1 MKIDRVELLHIK
13 LKLVHPFETSYG
25 RKDHLDHVL
34 VKLYADGMVGYGEAA
49 VQWWPFYCEET
60 TVTCLH
66 ILEEFVVP
74 AILHREMTRVEDL
87 VAAYGKVRRHNFAKS
102 GVETAFWHL
111 LAQAE
116 GKPLAGLLG
125 GTRTEIESGVSI
137 GIEPDTDYLL
147 TRIEGFLGQGYRR
160 IKLKIGPGYDV
171 EVLRKVRHKFPT
183 IPLMADANSA
193 YTLKD
198 LEPLKQLDAFELLM
212 IEQPLA
218 HDDIIDHATLQ
229 CALKTPICLD
239 ESIHSAEDA
248 RKALDL
254 RSCRIINIKPGRVG
268 GLLEARKI
276 HDLCQARGV
285 PVWCGGMHE
294 YGIGRAHNIALSALP
309 NFSIPGDISG
319 SDKYYAEDLIDP
331 PVTVEDGKIRVPQ
344 DVGLGYTPNEE
355 RIARFTVSKKTFS

>member
-1 MKIDRVELLHIK
+1 MKIDRVELLHVK
-13 LKLVHPFETSYG
+13 MKLVHPFETSYG

-34 VKLYADGMVGYGEAA
+34 VKLYADALVGYGEAA

-66 ILEEFVVP
+66 VLQEFVVP
-74 AILHREMTRVEDL
+74 VIVHQEFNGIDDL

-102 GVETAFWHL
+102 GVEMAFWHL
-111 LAQAE
+111 LAQAQA
-116 GKPLAGLLG
+116 KPLAQLLG

-137 GIEPDTDYLL
+137 GIEPDTDYLIK
-147 TRIEGFLGQGYRR
+147 RIGGFLDQGYRR
-160 IKLKIGPGYDV
+160 IKLKIAPGKDV
-171 EVLRKVRHKFPT
+171 EVLRKVRRAFPT

-193 YTLKD
+193 YTLND
-198 LEPLKQLDAFELLM
+198 LEHLKTLDEFNLLM

-229 CALKTPICLD
+229 CALKSPICLD
-239 ESIHSAEDA
+239 ESIHSVEDA

-254 RSCRIINIKPGRVG
+254 GSCRIINIKPGRVG
-268 GLLEARKI
+268 GLLEAKKI

-309 NFSIPGDISG
+309 NFSIPGDISA
-319 SDKYYAEDLIDP
+319 SDKYYAEDLIEP
-331 PVTVEDGKIRVPQ
+331 PVTVEQGKICVPQ
-344 DVGLGYTPNEE
+344 SIGLGYTPNEE
-355 RIARFTVSKKTFS
+355 RIARFTVNKLSFT

>member
-1 MKIDRVELLHIK
+1 MKIERVDLLHVK
-13 LKLVHPFETSYG
+13 MKLVHPFETSYG
-25 RKDHLDHVL
+25 RKDHLDHVV
-34 VKLYADGMVGYGEAA
+34 VKLYADGLVGYGEAA

-60 TVTCLH
+60 TITCLH
-66 ILEEFVVP
+66 VLQEFVVP
-74 AILHREMTRVEDL
+74 AILHREFTAVEEL
-87 VAAYGKVRRHNFAKS
+87 VQAYSKVRRHNFAKS
-102 GVETAFWHL
+102 GVEMAFWHL
-111 LAQAE
+111 LSQAQ
-116 GKPLAGLLG
+116 GQPLARLLG
-125 GTRTEIESGVSI
+125 GTRAEIESGVSL
-137 GIEPDTDYLL
+137 GIEPDTAYLL
-147 TRIEGFLGQGYRR
+147 KRIEGFLAQGYRR
-160 IKLKIGPGYDV
+160 IKLKIGPGKDV
-171 EVLRKVRHKFPT
+171 EVLRQVRRAFPS

-193 YTLKD
+193 YTLRD
-198 LEPLKQLDAFELLM
+198 LEHLKRLDDFDLLM

-229 CALKTPICLD
+229 RALRSPICLD

-254 RSCRIINIKPGRVG
+254 GSCRVINIKPGRVG
-268 GLLEARKI
+268 GLLEAKKI

-331 PVTVEDGKIRVPQ
+331 PVVVHQGKIRVPEA
-344 DVGLGYTPNEE
+344 VGLGYTPNEE
-355 RIARFTVSKKTFS
+355 RLARFTVTKLSFP

>member
-1 MKIDRVELLHIK
+1 MKIERMELLHVK
-13 LKLVHPFETSYG
+13 MKLVHPFETSYG

-66 ILEEFVVP
+66 VLQEFVAP
-74 AILHREMTRVEDL
+74 AVLHQEFNDVEDL

-111 LAQAE
+111 LSQAQ
-116 GKPLAGLLG
+116 GKPLAQLLG
-125 GTRTEIESGVSI
+125 GSRTEIESGVSI
-137 GIEPDTDYLL
+137 GIEADINYLL
-147 TRIEGFLGQGYRR
+147 KRIEGFLAQGYRR
-160 IKLKIGPGYDV
+160 IKLKIGPGKDV
-171 EVLRKVRHKFPT
+171 EVLRRVRQAFPT

-193 YTLKD
+193 YTLHD
-198 LEPLKQLDAFELLM
+198 LEHLKQLDAFHLLM

-229 CALKTPICLD
+229 RALSTPICLD

-254 RSCRIINIKPGRVG
+254 GSGRIINIKPGRVG

-309 NFSIPGDISG
+309 NFSIAGDISA

-331 PVTVEDGKIRVPQ
+331 PVTVAQGKIQVPQ
-344 DVGLGYTPNEE
+344 TVGLGYTPNEE
-355 RIARFTVSKKTFS
+355 RIARFTVDKMAFT

>member
-1 MKIDRVELLHIK
+1 MKIDRVDLLHAK
-13 LKLVHPFETSYG
+13 MKLVHPFETSYG

-34 VKLYADGMVGYGEAA
+34 VKLYADGLVGYGEAA

-66 ILEEFVVP
+66 VLQEFVVP
-74 AILHREMTRVEDL
+74 AILHQEFNGIEDL
-87 VAAYGKVRRHNFAKS
+87 IASYAKVRRHNFAKS
-102 GVETAFWHL
+102 GVETAFWDL
-111 LAQAE
+111 LAQAQ
-116 GKPLAGLLG
+116 GRSLAQLLG
-125 GTRTEIESGVSI
+125 GTRREIESGVSI
-137 GIEPDTDYLL
+137 GIEPDTSYLL
-147 TRIEGFLGQGYRR
+147 KRIEGFLAQGYRR
-160 IKLKIGPGYDV
+160 IKLKIGPGQDV
-171 EVLRKVRHKFPT
+171 DVLRNVRQAFPT

-198 LEPLKQLDAFELLM
+198 LEHLKQLDAFDLLM

-229 CALKTPICLD
+229 RALQSPICLD

-254 RSCRIINIKPGRVG
+254 GSCRIINIKPGRVG
-268 GLLEARKI
+268 GLLEAKKI

-309 NFSIPGDISG
+309 NFSIPGDISA

-344 DVGLGYTPNEE
+344 TVGLGYIPNET
-355 RIARFTVSKKTFS
+355 RITRFTVNKLTFT

>member
-1 MKIDRVELLHIK
+1 MKIERVELLHVK
-13 LKLVHPFETSYG
+13 MKLVHPFETSYG

-66 ILEEFVVP
+66 VLQEFVVP
-74 AILHREMTRVEDL
+74 VVLHQEFNDVEGL

-111 LAQAE
+111 LSQGKE
-116 GKPLAGLLG
+116 KPLAQLLG
-125 GTRTEIESGVSI
+125 GTRTEIDSGVSI
-137 GIEPDTDYLL
+137 GIEPDTNYLL
-147 TRIEGFLGQGYRR
+147 KHIEGFLAQGYQR
-160 IKLKIGPGYDV
+160 IKLKIGPGKDV
-171 EVLRKVRHKFPT
+171 EVLRQVRQAFPT

-193 YTLKD
+193 YTLQD
-198 LEPLKQLDAFELLM
+198 REHLKQLDAFNLLM

-218 HDDIIDHATLQ
+218 YDDIIDHATLQ
-229 CALKTPICLD
+229 RILHTPICLD

-254 RSCRIINIKPGRVG
+254 GSCRVINIKPGRVG

-276 HDLCQARGV
+276 HDLCRARGV

-309 NFSIPGDISG
+309 NFSIPGDISASG
-319 SDKYYAEDLIDP
+319 KYYAEDLIDP
-331 PVTVEDGKIRVPQ
+331 PVTVEHGKIQVPRT
-344 DVGLGYTPNEE
+344 VGLGYIPNEE
-355 RIARFTVSKKTFS
+355 RIARFTVDKMTFT

>member
-1 MKIDRVELLHIK
+1 MKIDRVELLHVK
-13 LKLVHPFETSYG
+13 MKLVHPFETSYG

-34 VKLYADGMVGYGEAA
+34 VKLYADGLVGYGEAA

-66 ILEEFVVP
+66 VLQEFIVP
-74 AILHREMTRVEDL
+74 AILHQEFDGVEDL
-87 VAAYGKVRRHNFAKS
+87 VAAYAKVRRHNFTKS
-102 GVETAFWHL
+102 GVEMAFWHV
-111 LAQAE
+111 LAQAQA
-116 GKPLAGLLG
+116 KPLAKLLG
-125 GTRTEIESGVSI
+125 GTRTAIESGVSI
-137 GIEPDTDYLL
+137 GIESDTTYLIN
-147 TRIEGFLGQGYRR
+147 RIEGFLAQGYRR
-160 IKLKIGPGYDV
+160 IKLKIGPGKDV
-171 EVLRKVRHKFPT
+171 EVLRQVRRAFPT

-198 LEPLKQLDAFELLM
+198 LDHLKALDEFNLLM

-229 CALKTPICLD
+229 RALQSPICLD

-254 RSCRIINIKPGRVG
+254 ESCRIINIKPGRVG
-268 GLLEARKI
+268 GLLEAKKI
-276 HDLCQARGV
+276 HDLCHARGV

-309 NFSIPGDISG
+309 NFSIPGDISA

-331 PVTVEDGKIRVPQ
+331 LVTVDQGKICVPQ
-344 DVGLGYTPNEE
+344 TVGLGYTPNEE
-355 RIARFTVSKKTFS
+355 RIARFTVNKLSFT

>member
-1 MKIDRVELLHIK
+1 MKIDRVELLHVK
-13 LKLVHPFETSYG
+13 MQLVHPFETSYG

-34 VKLYADGMVGYGEAA
+34 VKLYADGLVGYGEAA

-66 ILEEFVVP
+66 VLQEFVVP
-74 AILHREMTRVEDL
+74 AVLHQEFDDVEEL

-102 GVETAFWHL
+102 GVEMAFWHV
-111 LAQAE
+111 LAQAQA
-116 GKPLAGLLG
+116 KPLAQLLG
-125 GTRTEIESGVSI
+125 GTRTAIESGVSI
-137 GIEPDTDYLL
+137 GIESDTNYLIK
-147 TRIEGFLGQGYRR
+147 RIDGFLAQGYRR
-160 IKLKIGPGYDV
+160 IKLKIGPGKDV
-171 EVLRKVRHKFPT
+171 EVLRQVRRAFPT

-198 LEPLKQLDAFELLM
+198 LEHLKQLDAFDLLM

-218 HDDIIDHATLQ
+218 HDDIVDHATLQ
-229 CALKTPICLD
+229 RALQSSICLD

-254 RSCRIINIKPGRVG
+254 ESCRIINIKPGRVG
-268 GLLEARKI
+268 GLLEAKRI
-276 HDLCQARGV
+276 HDLCHARGV

-309 NFSIPGDISG
+309 NFSIPGDISA

-331 PVTVEDGKIRVPQ
+331 LVTVEQGKICVPQ
-344 DVGLGYTPNEE
+344 TVGLGYTPNEE
-355 RIARFTVSKKTFS
+355 RIARFTVNKLSFV